1 MGRVLNMFGMGGHVA
16 AADLW
21 SVCLICLGMGRP
33 MGRVL
38 NAFGTGRPM
47 AATALWGL
55 AWAAL
60 WLQPPY
66 GACAEYVW
74 HGPPYGCVLPTGR
87 ALNMFGMGRDVINMF
102 GMGRPMAAAA
112 LWGVCLIRLAWA
124 ALWLRPPYGAGA
136 QYVWHGPPYGCGRP
150 LRAPEPQSSRAPC
163 P

>member
-1 MGRVLNMFGMGGHVA
+1 MGRMLNT
-16 AADLW
+16 
-21 SVCLICLGMGRP
+21 
-33 MGRVL
+33 
-38 NAFGTGRPM
+38 FGTGRPM

-74 HGPPYGCVLPTGR
+74 HGPPYGCVLPMGR
-87 ALNMFGMGRDVINMF
+87 VLNMFGMGRDVINMF

-136 QYVWHGPPYGCGRP
+136 
-150 LRAPEPQSSRAPC
+150 
-163 P
+163 